1 MSFLI
6 NPFVYLSAGATLTA
20 DKGTFTLTGVN
31 AAFLRSLKMTAGTGT
46 FTLTGNNAGLSTG
59 IPDLVA
65 NAGTFTLTGNAAALS
80 RALRLAASSGSF
92 SLTGNAAVLSKTATL
107 LANGGSFS
115 LSGVSASFAR
125 ALVMSAASA
134 SFTLTG
140 NNATI
145 SKDPNFA
152 SVVLLT
158 NFNGVDGATSASD
171 NSFSAHSLTFNGN
184 AQLDTGVLTPW
195 GAGSLLLDGTGDW
208 VSAGDSAD
216 WQFSGEFTIEGWARL
231 SVTGTCLLF
240 GQSKESSQRSI
251 RMYFEDTG
259 TTERFTANFWVT
271 DVSTATHNLITGD
284 LNTATGTWFHWAFS
298 RDSSNKMRV
307 HIDGV
312 MQASKTSATGTN
324 FNSNSDFRIGGQ
336 ENNSSLW
343 NGNMAEIRVT
353 KGVCRYPSDS
363 SFTPPTAAFPRGA

>member
-31 AAFLRSLKMTAGTGT
+31 AAFLRSLTMTAGTGT
-46 FTLTGNNAGLSTG
+46 FTLIGNNAGLSTG

-65 NAGTFTLTGNAAALS
+65 NAGTFTLTGNAA
-80 RALRLAASSGSF
+80 
-92 SLTGNAAVLSKTATL
+92 VLSKTATL
-107 LANGGSFS
+107 LANGGSFT
-115 LSGVSASFAR
+115 LTGVSASFAR
-125 ALVMSAASA
+125 ALVMSAVKAT
-134 SFTLTG
+134 FTLTG
-140 NNATI
+140 NSATI

-152 SVVLLT
+152 NVVLLT

-195 GAGSLLLDGTGDW
+195 GDGSLLLDGTGDW
-208 VSAGDSAD
+208 VSAGDSSD

-240 GQSKESSQRSI
+240 GQSKESSQRSL

-284 LNTATGTWFHWAFS
+284 LNTPTGTWFHWAFS

-336 ENNSSLW
+336 ENNSALW
-343 NGNMAEIRVT
+343 NGHIAEVRIT